1 MTHLP
6 SEQDEWMAY
15 EMRAL
20 KEFTRIFP
28 VEKNVLEKLYGEE
41 LEGVEDADGK
51 KRVWEIHFTD
61 APHHI
66 CLIVIILTFHHT
78 LILILIP
85 SFFSLT

>member
-41 LEGVEDADGK
+41 LEGVEDADGN
-51 KRVWEIHFTD
+51 KRVWRYT
-61 APHHI
+61 
-66 CLIVIILTFHHT
+66 
-78 LILILIP
+78 
-85 SFFSLT
+85 SLAHRTIFVSLL

>member
-1 MTHLP
+1 MSCILYSTFRAEVLLTHLP

-51 KRVWEIHFTD
+51 NCV
-61 APHHI
+61 
-66 CLIVIILTFHHT
+66 
-78 LILILIP
+78 
-85 SFFSLT
+85 